1 MNRDEAV
8 DALQGR
14 EYATLLAQAHAADA
28 RRLKA
33 MSEAQEDEVL
43 SDFNYYNEA
52 CANCSTPCCLHF
64 EGGSCRFTR
73 CSPRRAAYGILG
85 GPC

>member
-1 MNRDEAV
+1 MTPIEE
-8 DALQGR
+8 R
-14 EYATLLAQAHAADA
+14 EHQALLAQAKAADQ

-33 MSEAQEDEVL
+33 MSEAVEDEVL

-52 CANCSTPCCLHF
+52 CANCPEPCCLHF
-64 EGGSCRFTR
+64 EGGSHGFTR
-73 CSPRRAAYGILG
+73 CSPRRAAYGVLG